1 MGISLKIEVADP
13 MHADIHELTDSTSL
27 MASLVAQ
34 TIKNLPVMQETLVR
48 YLDWKG
54 PLEKGQRIHV
64 SFSFFPCHY
73 VAVPDLLI
81 LIQ

>member
-1 MGISLKIEVADP
+1 MN
-13 MHADIHELTDSTSL
+13 ADIHELTDSTSL

-34 TIKNLPVMQETLVR
+34 TIKNLSAMQETLVR
-48 YLDWKG
+48 YRDWKG
-54 PLEKGQRIHV
+54 PPEKGKRIHI
-64 SFSFFPCHY
+64 SFSFFPCSY